1 MLACIEYLTKSSSA
15 SSLPTL
21 PHITGRDSTLRTPCS
36 TTIMSI
42 RNAQL
47 IFKEI
52 PIGFPEPGKT
62 TTYETNATIDI
73 ENVSLHG
80 GILVKTLSVSIDP
93 FMRGRMRDPKIPSY
107 APAYTLGKPVRGYA
121 VTRVLRSEHPN
132 FKAGDHV
139 TGFMDLSEYVILL
152 PDELIPEDVFKVTNA
167 NGKIPWSA
175 YLGPLGMPGRTA
187 YNAWKEYSAAKSGE
201 TAFITTGGGPV
212 GSLVIQLA
220 KRDGLKVIASAG
232 SDEKVEF
239 MKSIGADVAFNYKT
253 TSTQEILEKEGPID
267 VYWDNVGG
275 ETLDLAFAYSANF
288 ARFIECGLISTYNN
302 TDGVKF
308 KHFGK
313 VIRGRIK
320 LFGFIVTDLDPKY
333 LEEFYKT
340 MPDLI
345 ARGELKYREDVTRGL
360 EFAGE
365 AILAVQL
372 GKNKA
377 KSVVVVADE

>member
-1 MLACIEYLTKSSSA
+1 
-15 SSLPTL
+15 
-21 PHITGRDSTLRTPCS
+21 
-36 TTIMSI
+36 MSI

-107 APAYTLGKPVRGYA
+107 APVRGYA

-175 YLGPLGMPGRTA
+175 YLGPLGMP
-187 YNAWKEYSAAKSGE
+187 E
-201 TAFITTGGGPV
+201 TAFITTGG
-212 GSLVIQLA
+212 A

-253 TSTQEILEKEGPID
+253 TNTQEILEKEGPID

>member
-1 MLACIEYLTKSSSA
+1 
-15 SSLPTL
+15 
-21 PHITGRDSTLRTPCS
+21 
-36 TTIMSI
+36 MSI

-52 PIGFPEPGKT
+52 PTGFPEPGKT

-73 ENVSLHG
+73 ENVTLHG
-80 GILVKTLSVSIDP
+80 GILVKTLSVSIEP
-93 FMRGRMRDPKIPSY
+93 FMRGRMRDPKIQSY
-107 APAYTLGKPVRGYA
+107 APAYALGKPVRGYLVA
-121 VTRVLRSEHPN
+121 RVLRSEHSN

-139 TGFMDLSEYVILL
+139 YGFMDLSEYSVLL
-152 PDELIPEDVFKVTNA
+152 PEDITRDAIFVVTNA

-175 YLGPLGMPGRTA
+175 YLGPLGLPGRTA
-187 YNAWKEYSAAKSGE
+187 YNAWKEYSGAKSGE
-201 TAFITTGGGPV
+201 TAFITTGGGTH
-212 GSLVIQLA
+212 SRLVIQLA

-232 SDEKVEF
+232 LDEKVEF

-275 ETLDLAFAYSANF
+275 ETLDLALAYSANF
-288 ARFIECGLISTYNN
+288 ARFIECGLISTYNL
-302 TDGVKF
+302 TDGMKL

-313 VIRGRIK
+313 VVTRRIK
-320 LFGFIVTDLDPKY
+320 MFGFIVLDLDHKY
-333 LEEFYKT
+333 QDEFYKT
-340 MPDLI
+340 MPDLV
-345 ARGELKYREDVTRGL
+345 ARGELKYMEDVTQGL
-360 EFAGE
+360 EYAGE